1 MGSENTQ
8 TTSHLAPA
16 PMLEREAATQAVGR
30 LLDAAHLGH
39 GGALFIRGEP
49 GLGKT
54 TVLDVASGLAAPSF
68 LVAVARGDV
77 METALPFGLAAQAVE
92 LLGGA
97 EVLDVTMPAASPS
110 DARASR
116 FYRTFRWLS
125 TLALTRPVMLGL
137 DDLHWSDGDS
147 LALVAFLCRRIGAL
161 PVAIVGT
168 LRPWPPAADEV
179 CLHLAAAGHAHV
191 ERLSSLSERAASALL
206 ADRLG
211 HDLAAEVINEAWNS
225 TAGNPLLL
233 EEVAEAMATA
243 EPSGGSVGPGRLEHS
258 AMLLRRF
265 GGLPEP
271 GVRLACAASVLGTRF
286 RPELAVALAQEDE
299 EEATLALE
307 ALSRSG
313 LIHSVGDGT
322 SEFTHLLF
330 RQALYDDLSPLV
342 REDLHGRAFRLLS
355 ARDMEAEAAEHA
367 LWGNL
372 FGDPD
377 AVEVLQRAGRIALV
391 SGAVT
396 TAIERLEGAMR
407 LAGGRAEPRTALL
420 LGEAHLAEGHG
431 PQAAAVLRRHLDRT
445 DLPLTS
451 RVEALRMLGRAL
463 ILTGEETQG
472 ALRFEEAASVAA
484 DEHPALAVQAVLD
497 HSRAAWLTGGPARA
511 LPVVVRAKEMARRLD
526 VAVRME
532 VDAAWGF
539 VAFVTGDPQGLEAAI
554 NAGRWAEKH
563 DVGVLRD
570 LSWNWG
576 TRRNGGRSAKYAER
590 FADSEAVFA
599 AAFPLAEQTGSP
611 QAIVSLAAHHA
622 DTLVRQ
628 GRIHEADTFATRAVG
643 LAELTPI
650 AAAFAYAVK
659 ALVVLLL
666 DRAEES
672 ERYCRLAESA
682 AQVRGQWLPLM
693 RVRHI
698 RARRHFDEGDVERAC
713 DLYRLLAA
721 ETERLGIHEP
731 CLVPWARHA
740 VLAHLRLGAAAE
752 AEAVVAW
759 TESSGALPCRW
770 PRIVARLGRASLAEA
785 RGDDRVAEAEILEAL
800 ALHDEVDLPLERVE
814 TLLHWGGFLRRS
826 GRSRDARDVL
836 RDALATAELAGAGWI
851 ARPVQAELTVAGG
864 RRRRRSTPAD
874 ELTAQER
881 RVAHLAGAGRTSAE
895 IASHLSLS
903 VRTIETHLGR
913 IYAKL
918 GIHSQRELMS
928 LVARR
933 GGTSVDSI

>member
-1 MGSENTQ
+1 
-8 TTSHLAPA
+8 
-16 PMLEREAATQAVGR
+16 MLEREAAAQAVGR
-30 LLDAAHLGH
+30 LLDAAHLSH
-39 GGALFIRGEP
+39 GGALFILGEA

-54 TVLDVASGLAAPSF
+54 TVLDFASGLAASSSM
-68 LVAVARGDV
+68 VAVARGDV

-97 EVLDVTMPAASPS
+97 EVLDATIPAASPA
-110 DARASR
+110 DARASH
-116 FYRTFRWLS
+116 FYRMFRWLS
-125 TLALTRPVMLGL
+125 TLALTRPVVLGL

-147 LALVAFLCRRIGAL
+147 LALVAYLCRRIAPL

-168 LRPWPPAADEV
+168 LRPWPPAAEEV
-179 CLHLAAAGHAHV
+179 CLHLAATGHAHI
-191 ERLSSLSERAASALL
+191 ERLSSLSERAASTLL

-211 HDLAAEVINEAWNS
+211 HELAAEAINEAWSS

-233 EEVAEAMATA
+233 EEVAETFAAA
-243 EPSGGSVGPGRLEHS
+243 GRSGGSVRPGHLEHG

-271 GVRLACAASVLGTRF
+271 GVRLARAASVLGTRF
-286 RPELAVALAQEDE
+286 RPDLAVTLAREDE
-299 EEATLALE
+299 QEATLALE

-313 LIHSVGDGT
+313 LIRHVGDGMA
-322 SEFTHLLF
+322 EFTHLLF

-372 FGDPD
+372 FADPD
-377 AVEVLQRAGRIALV
+377 AVEVLQRAGRKALAR
-391 SGAVT
+391 GALT
-396 TAIERLEGAMR
+396 SAIERLEGAMR
-407 LAGGRAEPRTALL
+407 LAGGRSEPGTALL

-431 PQAAAVLRRHLDRT
+431 PQAATVLRQLLDRT
-445 DLPLTS
+445 DLPLTT

-463 ILTGEETQG
+463 ILMGEETQG
-472 ALRFEEAASVAA
+472 ALRFEEAALVAA
-484 DEHPALAVQAVLD
+484 DEHPALSVQAVLD

-511 LPVVVRAKEMARRLD
+511 LPVVVRARDRARTLD

-532 VDAAWGF
+532 VEAAWGF
-539 VAFVTGDPQGLEAAI
+539 VAFVTGDPQGLDAAI
-554 NAGRWAEKH
+554 DAGRWAEQH

-599 AAFPLAEQTGSP
+599 AAFPLAEHMGSP

-622 DTLVRQ
+622 DTLARQ
-628 GRIHEADTFATRAVG
+628 GRLYEADTFATRAVG
-643 LAELTPI
+643 LGELSPI

-659 ALVVLLL
+659 ALVLLLL

-672 ERYCRLAESA
+672 ERYCHLAESA
-682 AQVRGQWLPLM
+682 AQVRGQWLPLL
-693 RVRHI
+693 RVWHI

-713 DLYRLLAA
+713 GLYRLLAA
-721 ETERLGIHEP
+721 ETERLGIGEP

-740 VLAHLRLGAAAE
+740 ILAHLRLGRAAE
-752 AEAVVAW
+752 AESVVAW
-759 TESSGALPCRW
+759 VDSCAGAMPCRW
-770 PRIVARLGRASLAEA
+770 PRIVVRLGRAGLAEA
-785 RGDDRVAEAEILEAL
+785 RGDDRAAEAETLDAL
-800 ALHDEVDLPLERVE
+800 ALHDQVDLPLERVE

-826 GRSRDARDVL
+826 GRIKDARDVL
-836 RDALATAELAGAGWI
+836 REALATAEHAGAGWL

-864 RRRRRSTPAD
+864 RRRRRSAPPE

-881 RVAHLAGAGRTSAE
+881 RVAHLAVAGRSAAE

-928 LVARR
+928 LVARP
-933 GGTSVDSI
+933 GGTSRDLV